1 MTMLKQSKTGIHS
14 YMSDDRDVDEL
25 IFGTEGNSVEA
36 EAPCSD
42 R

>member
-1 MTMLKQSKTGIHS
+1 MTMLKQTGTSIYT
-14 YMSDDRDVDEL
+14 YMNDDRDVDEL
-25 IFGTEGNSVEA
+25 IFGTESISVDA